1 VLDVDTT
8 ELLERDE
15 QLAGLVAALSDV
27 AGRRSGLLV
36 LVHGEAGIGKTAL
49 VRQFCAQMAGSV
61 GVLWATCDALFTPRP
76 LGPLLDIARVTDGE
90 LRKRVEAGGQPYDV
104 ARALMDELDRSS
116 PSVVVVEDLHWA
128 DEATLDV
135 LRLCARRVD
144 SVPALLV
151 GTYRD
156 DCLGRSHPLR
166 SMLGELPSGLSRRQE
181 LARLS
186 GDAVARLAGTSPL
199 DPGELYERTGGNPFY
214 VTEVLAAGGGRIPP
228 TVRDAVL
235 ARAAG
240 LSGAARDVLEAVA
253 VVPQRTEVWLL
264 EALVQR
270 ALDGLDE
277 CLESGMLRGEADGV
291 AFRHELARLAIEES
305 LTPHRAVVLH
315 RRALAALAEPAIGS
329 PDLARLA
336 HHAEVAGDTDAVL
349 RYAPL
354 AAEHAAT
361 VGAHRE
367 ALHQYERALRFAA
380 GLAAGQ
386 RARLLER
393 LADEGFLTDMRE
405 EGLAALDEALA
416 IHRDAGDLLRAGDVL
431 RLRARTKGD
440 MGRTAEARVD
450 VREATE
456 ILERLPPGIE
466 LARTYA
472 EVSCLTMQADDAEET
487 IAWGQKAIALADR
500 LGGDTDTLAHA
511 LNTIGTVELGRG
523 DMGGKEKLERSLELA
538 RSAGELRYV
547 ATGYIDLCAALS
559 RLGRYPDME
568 RYADEGIKYCEEHGL
583 EAWTKWLLADKADI
597 QLALGLWD
605 QAAET
610 ASSILDAPASTM
622 AAVHTAGL
630 TRALVRAR
638 RGDPDHRDP
647 LDRAQEIARTVD
659 DLQYLAPVA
668 AAYAECAWL
677 EGRPQEIE
685 AVTQAA
691 FELAQRQ
698 NAATF
703 IGQLGLWRWRAGLLD
718 EPPAAAGEPYSYQIA
733 GDWARATR
741 YWRERECRYE
751 AALALADSHEGKA
764 LREALDEL
772 QALGA
777 RPAAAIVARRLREL
791 GERGLPR
798 GPRRKT
804 RANPAGLTARELEVL
819 RLLVE
824 GLRNAQIAERLVLS
838 EKTVD
843 HHVSAILRKL
853 DVRSRGE
860 ATAAAGRLGLHQ
872 SGG

>member
-523 DMGGKEKLERSLELA
+523 TWEERRSSSEASSSRAVPASSDTLQRGTSTYAPRCPGSAGIRIWNATRTRESSTARNTASRRGRNGCSRIRPTSSLPSGCGIRPPRPRARSSTPRRARWRRSTPPGSRGRWSERDAGTPTTGIPSIGLRRSL
-538 RSAGELRYV
+538 
-547 ATGYIDLCAALS
+547 
-559 RLGRYPDME
+559 
-568 RYADEGIKYCEEHGL
+568 
-583 EAWTKWLLADKADI
+583 
-597 QLALGLWD
+597 
-605 QAAET
+605 
-610 ASSILDAPASTM
+610 
-622 AAVHTAGL
+622 
-630 TRALVRAR
+630 
-638 RGDPDHRDP
+638 
-647 LDRAQEIARTVD
+647 
-659 DLQYLAPVA
+659 
-668 AAYAECAWL
+668 
-677 EGRPQEIE
+677 
-685 AVTQAA
+685 
-691 FELAQRQ
+691 
-698 NAATF
+698 
-703 IGQLGLWRWRAGLLD
+703 
-718 EPPAAAGEPYSYQIA
+718 
-733 GDWARATR
+733 
-741 YWRERECRYE
+741 
-751 AALALADSHEGKA
+751 
-764 LREALDEL
+764 
-772 QALGA
+772 
-777 RPAAAIVARRLREL
+777 
-791 GERGLPR
+791 
-798 GPRRKT
+798 
-804 RANPAGLTARELEVL
+804 
-819 RLLVE
+819 
-824 GLRNAQIAERLVLS
+824 
-838 EKTVD
+838 
-843 HHVSAILRKL
+843 
-853 DVRSRGE
+853 VRSTISSTSLR
-860 ATAAAGRLGLHQ
+860 
-872 SGG
+872 